1 MLSAGGRSWPCIAG
15 AGKPQEL
22 LDWHRRARRPNPEV
36 FLQASRGSER
46 LQNLARDVAKLKFDP
61 DPSFLCLL
69 LPLRTSGSARSGL
82 SLVVQAAQRQKGLYS
97 AKSMGMVSGEGED
110 SNGPQGRRNS
120 ENHGNDRR
128 R

>member
-1 MLSAGGRSWPCIAG
+1 MLSAGGRCWPCIAG

-69 LPLRTSGSARSGL
+69 LPLNKRKCKIRAKSGSAGCPETEGSVL
-82 SLVVQAAQRQKGLYS
+82 SEVN
-97 AKSMGMVSGEGED
+97 GEGLW
-110 SNGPQGRRNS
+110 
-120 ENHGNDRR
+120 
-128 R
+128 